1 MAGGRHPIDHKDHRL
16 RKDFSR
22 STLVRL
28 LGDWAPVPAPDVRQ
42 DFAQR
47 LSQWVGVADAITL
60 HAALQATGPAGARRP
75 TPAPAADAAHLR
87 ALLQRVRADL
97 ATAVTA
103 KAKPPAPNPLERHP
117 PPVPDPMNDADAGF
131 APHRQRYLE
140 LQRQMTLRV
149 EAVRGQ
155 VRQALEQAS
164 PALAQLAAFDA
175 VLERMLAAREPGLM
189 ATVPL
194 ALERR
199 FEALR
204 TAAVADES
212 PDGWRHTFAQALHA
226 ALRAELEQR
235 LQPVIGMIEA
245 LDNQLET
252 QG

>member
-1 MAGGRHPIDHKDHRL
+1 MD
-16 RKDFSR
+16 
-22 STLVRL
+22 
-28 LGDWAPVPAPDVRQ
+28 
-42 DFAQR
+42 
-47 LSQWVGVADAITL
+47 
-60 HAALQATGPAGARRP
+60 
-75 TPAPAADAAHLR
+75 
-87 ALLQRVRADL
+87 
-97 ATAVTA
+97 
-103 KAKPPAPNPLERHP
+103 
-117 PPVPDPMNDADAGF
+117 DADAGF

-140 LQRQMTLRV
+140 LQHQMALRV

-212 PDGWRHTFAQALHA
+212 PDGWRHSLAQALHA

>member
-1 MAGGRHPIDHKDHRL
+1 MA
-16 RKDFSR
+16 
-22 STLVRL
+22 
-28 LGDWAPVPAPDVRQ
+28 
-42 DFAQR
+42 
-47 LSQWVGVADAITL
+47 
-60 HAALQATGPAGARRP
+60 
-75 TPAPAADAAHLR
+75 
-87 ALLQRVRADL
+87 
-97 ATAVTA
+97 
-103 KAKPPAPNPLERHP
+103 
-117 PPVPDPMNDADAGF
+117 
-131 APHRQRYLE
+131 
-140 LQRQMTLRV
+140 LRV
-149 EAVRGQ
+149 EALRGQ

-212 PDGWRHTFAQALHA
+212 PDGWRQTFAQALHA

>member
-1 MAGGRHPIDHKDHRL
+1 M

-28 LGDWAPVPAPDVRQ
+28 LGDWAPVPAPDARQ

-60 HAALQATGPAGARRP
+60 HAAHQASRPARARRP
-75 TPAPAADAAHLR
+75 AAAPAATARQLQ

-97 ATAVTA
+97 AAAVTA
-103 KAKPPAPNPLERHP
+103 RPEPPPPNPRDRQAP
-117 PPVPDPMNDADAGF
+117 AVPEPADEADAGF

-140 LQRQMTLRV
+140 LQRQMALRV
-149 EAVRGQ
+149 EALRGQ

-175 VLERMLAAREPGLM
+175 VLEPMLAAREQGLLG
-189 ATVPL
+189 TVPL
-194 ALERR
+194 VLERR

-204 TAAVADES
+204 TAAQADEPPAS
-212 PDGWRHTFAQALHA
+212 PSSGGWRHTFAQDLRA
-226 ALRAELEQR
+226 ALLAELEQR

-245 LDNQLET
+245 LDHQLET

>member
-1 MAGGRHPIDHKDHRL
+1 MTEVAAVAAEEL
-16 RKDFSR
+16 RGWRVMQINSIR
-22 STLVRL
+22 
-28 LGDWAPVPAPDVRQ
+28 VRQ
-42 DFAQR
+42 YEFDLAER
-47 LSQWVGVADAITL
+47 VA
-60 HAALQATGPAGARRP
+60 PAGF
-75 TPAPAADAAHLR
+75 
-87 ALLQRVRADL
+87 L
-97 ATAVTA
+97 A
-103 KAKPPAPNPLERHP
+103 
-117 PPVPDPMNDADAGF
+117 
-131 APHRQRYLE
+131 Q
-140 LQRQMTLRV
+140 
-149 EAVRGQ
+149 
-155 VRQALEQAS
+155 S
-164 PALAQLAAFDA
+164 QLAAFDA

-212 PDGWRHTFAQALHA
+212 PDGWRHSLAQALHA

>member
-1 MAGGRHPIDHKDHRL
+1 ME
-16 RKDFSR
+16 
-22 STLVRL
+22 
-28 LGDWAPVPAPDVRQ
+28 APASRQ
-42 DFAQR
+42 DFAER
-47 LSQWVGVADAITL
+47 LSQWVDVSGSITL
-60 HAALQATGPAGARRP
+60 HAAHQSTHSAAPLKASAANRAAARDLQVRF
-75 TPAPAADAAHLR
+75 
-87 ALLQRVRADL
+87 QRVRAGL
-97 ATAVTA
+97 IAIVTA
-103 KAKPPAPNPLERHP
+103 RTTTPIPNPRDRNP
-117 PPVPDPMNDADAGF
+117 PPVPDASGEADAGF
-131 APHRQRYLE
+131 APHQQRYLD
-140 LQRQMTLRV
+140 LQRQMALRI
-149 EAVRGQ
+149 EALRGD
-155 VRQALEQAS
+155 VRQTLAKVS
-164 PALAQLAAFDA
+164 PRLGQLAAFDA

-212 PDGWRHTFAQALHA
+212 PDGWRHSLAQALHA